1 LSYLEAS
8 ITSINDDNHKQ
19 EKENGIGASLNAA
32 IIEGPAHGEEET
44 QKKVHILHGEEDTAT
59 IML

>member
-1 LSYLEAS
+1 MNQLWYH
-8 ITSINDDNHKQ
+8 NQ
-19 EKENGIGASLNAA
+19 EKENGIGASLNAT

-44 QKKVHILHGEEDTAT
+44 QKKVHIIHGEEDNPSII